1 MTLYVS
7 ELTKTMISCV
17 YLLLLLFLDP
27 CVCTASDVET
37 TGEVTNTPGDVVYL
51 STMVHHLT
59 NMLVEQ
65 QKTEVEFYAKVL
77 GKLEEQTEML
87 AILSKKRK
95 EKGVKSK
102 KVSTKSFVSSLTD
115 SSSVSGF
122 NLSSSSSW
130 SYSESSSGP
139 AKWAARH
146 PGCGEENQSPVD
158 LHTVDVAMREHKKA
172 ISFSS
177 YDKVNMDTCKL
188 VNTGN
193 TVSILVTDS
202 PNSYPTL
209 SGGPLNSTEYY
220 LTQAVFHW
228 GSDNSQGSE
237 HSIRGTTYPM
247 EMQLIHQTS
256 SQEGGSLVVT
266 SFLFE
271 VAEEDNPFLV
281 PLATALK
288 NIRTPGSETR
298 LDPDTVFSL
307 DLLIQD
313 SISGPYF
320 TYSGSLTYPPCT
332 EVKQYLV
339 FRVPLD
345 ISGTQ
350 LEQLR
355 LVLQKDGSRM
365 VNNFRPVQPLGA
377 RMLAFTM

>member
-1 MTLYVS
+1 M
-7 ELTKTMISCV
+7 SCV

-27 CVCTASDVET
+27 SVCTASDDESET
-37 TGEVTNTPGDVVYL
+37 IEEVTNTPGDMVDL
-51 STMVHHLT
+51 STMVHHLS

-77 GKLEEQTEML
+77 SKLEEQTEML
-87 AILSKKRK
+87 ALLSKKRK
-95 EKGVKSK
+95 EKGIKSK

-130 SYSESSSGP
+130 SYSEPSSGP
-139 AKWAARH
+139 ALWAASH

-158 LHTVDVAMREHKKA
+158 LHTVDVALREHKKA
-172 ISFSS
+172 ISFS

-193 TVSILVTDS
+193 TVSILMTDT

-209 SGGPLNSTEYY
+209 SEGPLNSTEYY

-256 SQEGGSLVVT
+256 SQEGGSLAVT

-271 VAEEDNPFLV
+271 VSEEDNPFLV
-281 PLATALK
+281 PLTTALT

-307 DLLIQD
+307 ELLIQD
-313 SISGPYF
+313 SIPGPYF
-320 TYSGSLTYPPCT
+320 TYPGSLTYPPCT

-345 ISGTQ
+345 ISSTQ
-350 LEQLR
+350 LEQFR
-355 LVLQKDGSRM
+355 LTLQKDGSRM
-365 VNNFRPVQPLGA
+365 VNTFRPVQPLGE

>member
-1 MTLYVS
+1 M
-7 ELTKTMISCV
+7 KTMISCV
-17 YLLLLLFLDP
+17 CLLLFLKSS
-27 CVCTASDVET
+27 VCTASDVDLET
-37 TGEVTNTPGDVVYL
+37 TNEVTNSPGDVVDL
-51 STMVHHLT
+51 SIMVHHLT

-65 QKTEVEFYAKVL
+65 HKTGVEFYAKVL
-77 GKLEEQTEML
+77 SKLEEQTKML
-87 AILSKKRK
+87 ALLFKKRK
-95 EKGVKSK
+95 EKGNKSK
-102 KVSTKSFVSSLTD
+102 KVPAKSFVSSLTD

-122 NLSSSSSW
+122 NISSSSSW

-139 AKWAARH
+139 AMWATSH
-146 PGCGEENQSPVD
+146 PGCGEESQSPVD
-158 LHTVDVAMREHKKA
+158 LHTFDVALREHKKA

-177 YDKVNMDTCKL
+177 YDKVKMDTCKL

-193 TVSILVTDS
+193 TVSILVTDT

-228 GSDNSQGSE
+228 GSDKSQGSE
-237 HSIRGTTYPM
+237 HSIRGITYPM

-256 SQEGGSLVVT
+256 SQEGGSLAVT

-281 PLATALK
+281 PLVTALK

-313 SISGPYF
+313 SIPGPYF

-345 ISGTQ
+345 ISSTQ
-350 LEQLR
+350 LEQFR
-355 LVLQKDGSRM
+355 LVLQKDGSWM
-365 VNNFRPVQPLGA
+365 VNNFRPVQPLGV

>member
-1 MTLYVS
+1 ML
-7 ELTKTMISCV
+7 SCV
-17 YLLLLLFLDP
+17 WLLLLL
-27 CVCTASDVET
+27 CRASGESET
-37 TGEVTNTPGDVVYL
+37 TEEVTNTPGDMADL

-65 QKTEVEFYAKVL
+65 QKNEVEFYIKVL
-77 GKLEEQTEML
+77 SKLEEQTEML
-87 AILSKKRK
+87 AVLSKKRK
-95 EKGVKSK
+95 EKGIKSK

-115 SSSVSGF
+115 SPSVSGF

-130 SYSESSSGP
+130 SYSEP
-139 AKWAARH
+139 AMWAASH
-146 PGCGEENQSPVD
+146 PGCGKENQSPVD
-158 LHTVDVAMREHKKA
+158 LHTVDVALRDHKKA

-193 TVSILVTDS
+193 TVSILVTDTPS
-202 PNSYPTL
+202 SNPTL
-209 SGGPLNSTEYY
+209 SGGPLNSTEYH

-228 GSDNSQGSE
+228 GSDNTLGSE

-256 SQEGGSLVVT
+256 SQEGGSLAVT

-271 VAEEDNPFLV
+271 VSEEDNPFLV
-281 PLATALK
+281 PLTTALT

-313 SISGPYF
+313 SIPGPYF

-345 ISGTQ
+345 ISSTQ
-350 LEQLR
+350 LEQFR
-355 LVLQKDGSRM
+355 LALQKDGSRM
-365 VNNFRPVQPLGA
+365 VNTFRPVQPLGE